1 MTRFALAIPRCV
13 ALVALSVAGFAYGH
27 VLVVAATLVVT
38 YPLAVSGQ
46 YRLTALARRL
56 ARAWAGAVLPDPV
69 RSLPPTPHRREDGW
83 YAHDDTVFRSPRVP
97 AFLLKLDHYA
107 KDPTVGREWLWLI
120 LTPVIGAVPILVP
133 PALIAAGVF
142 LLASP
147 PWPLAWSVPAA
158 GGAVVAA
165 FLLAPGALR
174 AYGLWA
180 GVLLGTGE
188 PPQTAVSR
196 WVTRTS
202 AATWRGAGL
211 AGLTLAGFGGL
222 LLNLLAAALSW
233 GGLLPYTLPVTRSLV
248 ELYRRHVGRWTGTDL
263 PAPYRPYPPAPSPGK
278 DGSYRVGRVL
288 YTDLPA
294 AVQGQRPGWLLG
306 DPATWRDQLWSLGSV
321 ALAPLSFVPAVLVG
335 LGFYGLFCQ
344 PLTWVGWAVPIGL
357 FTGYWVTPFYL
368 WFGIEHIQ
376 PDASWL
382 PGWASMT
389 AGLAM
394 ALLGLGLASPL
405 MRLRL
410 WWDRL
415 LLTPTAATV
424 LASRVAHLAT
434 TRADAVDVQATEL
447 RRIERDLHDGAQAR
461 LIAVGLGLA
470 AVARL
475 METDPVRAR
484 RVLEQAQE
492 TSAAA
497 LAELRDLVRGIHPPV
512 LAERGLGDA
521 IRAIALDTPLPVD
534 VDVDLPGRL
543 DAPVESAAYFVTC
556 EALTNAARCAS
567 HISISLSHRDGV
579 LRVVVTDDGPGG
591 ADPTRGT
598 GLRGIQRRL
607 ATFDGTMTPHSPPGG
622 PTVVTMEIP
631 CASSSPR
638 TSTS

>member
-1 MTRFALAIPRCV
+1 MTRFALAVPRCV
-13 ALVALSVAGFAYGH
+13 ALVVLGVTGFAYGH
-27 VLVVAATLVVT
+27 LLVLGATLVVT

-46 YRLTALARRL
+46 FRLTALARRL
-56 ARAWAGAVLPDPV
+56 ARAWAGADLPDPV
-69 RSLPPTPHRREDGW
+69 RSPPRAPHRREDGW
-83 YAHDDTVFRSPRVP
+83 YAHEGTLFRSPRLP
-97 AFLLKLDHYA
+97 AFLLKLDQHA
-107 KDPTVGREWLWLI
+107 KDPTLGREWLWLI
-120 LTPVIGAVPILVP
+120 LTPVTGGLPLLVP

-147 PWPLAWSVPAA
+147 PWDPAWSVPVAV
-158 GGAVVAA
+158 GAVVAA

-180 GVLLGTGE
+180 GVLLGPGE
-188 PPQTAVSR
+188 RPQTAVGR
-196 WVTRTS
+196 WVTRAS

-211 AGLTLAGFGGL
+211 AGLSLAAFGGL

-233 GGLLPYTLPVTRSLV
+233 GGLLPYTLPATRSLV
-248 ELYRRHVGRWTGTDL
+248 QLYRRYARTWTGRDL
-263 PAPYRPYPPAPSPGK
+263 PAPYRPYPPSPSPGE
-278 DGSYRVGRVL
+278 DGNYRVGRVL

-294 AVQGQRPGWLLG
+294 AVQGQRPGWLFG
-306 DPATWRDQLWSLGSV
+306 DPATWRDQLWALGSV
-321 ALAPLSFVPAVLVG
+321 VLAPLSFVPAVLVAF
-335 LGFYGLFCQ
+335 GFYGLFCQ

-357 FTGYWVTPFYL
+357 LTGYWATPFYL
-368 WFGIEHIQ
+368 WFGIEHVGLVAPWF
-376 PDASWL
+376 PD
-382 PGWASMT
+382 WASMPG
-389 AGLAM
+389 GLVM

-405 MRLRL
+405 VRLRL
-410 WWDRL
+410 SWDRL

-434 TRADAVDVQATEL
+434 TRADAVDVQAAEL

-475 METDPVRAR
+475 MDTDPVRAR
-484 RVLEQAQE
+484 RLLEQAQE

-521 IRAIALDTPLPVD
+521 VRAIALDTPLPVD

-543 DAPVESAAYFVTC
+543 DAPVESAAYFVAC
-556 EALTNAARCAS
+556 EALTNAARCAT
-567 HISISLSHRDGV
+567 HISVSLSHRDGM

-591 ADPTRGT
+591 ADPAAGT
-598 GLRGIQRRL
+598 GLRGIRRRL
-607 ATFDGTMTPHSPPGG
+607 ATFDGTMTLHSPPGG

>member
-1 MTRFALAIPRCV
+1 MTRFALAAPRCV
-13 ALVALSVAGFAYGH
+13 ALVVLSVAGFAYGH
-27 VLVVAATLVVT
+27 FLVLGATMVIA

-46 YRLTALARRL
+46 FRLTALARRL
-56 ARAWAGAVLPDPV
+56 ARAWAGVDLPDPV
-69 RSLPPTPHRREDGW
+69 RSPPPTPHRREDGW
-83 YAHDDTVFRSPRVP
+83 YAHDGTLFRSPRVP
-97 AFLLKLDHYA
+97 TFLLKMDHHA
-107 KDPTVGREWLWLI
+107 KDPTLGREWLWLI
-120 LTPVIGAVPILVP
+120 LTPVTGAVPILVP

-142 LLASP
+142 LLVSP
-147 PWPLAWSVPAA
+147 PWPLEWSVPAA
-158 GGAVVAA
+158 VGTTVAA
-165 FLLAPGALR
+165 FLLAPSALR

-188 PPQTAVSR
+188 PPQTAISR
-196 WVTRTS
+196 WVTQAS
-202 AATWRGAGL
+202 AAAWRGAGL
-211 AGLTLAGFGGL
+211 AGLSLAAFGGL
-222 LLNLLAAALSW
+222 LLNLVALALSW
-233 GGLLPYTLPVTRSLV
+233 GGLLPYTVPVTRSLV
-248 ELYRRHVGRWTGTDL
+248 ELYRRQFGRWTDADL
-263 PAPYRPYPPAPSPGK
+263 PTPYRPYPPSPSPGE
-278 DGSYRVGRVL
+278 DGNYRVGRVL

-294 AVQGQRPGWLLG
+294 AVQAQRPGWLLG

-321 ALAPLSFVPAVLVG
+321 VLAPLSFVPAVLVG
-335 LGFYGLFCQ
+335 FGFYGLFCQ
-344 PLTWVGWAVPIGL
+344 PLTWAGWAVPVGL
-357 FTGYWVTPFYL
+357 FTGYWATPFYL
-368 WFGIEHIQ
+368 WFGIEHLQ
-376 PDASWL
+376 PAASGL
-382 PGWASMT
+382 PGWASMPV
-389 AGLAM
+389 GLVIT
-394 ALLGLGLASPL
+394 LLGLGLAGPL

-410 WWDRL
+410 AWDRS

-434 TRADAVDVQATEL
+434 TRADAVDVQAAEL

-475 METDPVRAR
+475 METDPLRAR
-484 RVLEQAQE
+484 GLLAQAQE

-497 LAELRDLVRGIHPPV
+497 LAELRNLVRGIHPPV

-579 LRVVVTDDGPGG
+579 LRMVVTDDGPGG
-591 ADPTRGT
+591 ADPAAGT
-598 GLRGIQRRL
+598 GLRGIRRRL
-607 ATFDGTMTPHSPPGG
+607 ATFDGTLTLHSPPGG

-631 CASSSPR
+631 CASSSPK

>member
-1 MTRFALAIPRCV
+1 MTRFALAVPRCV
-13 ALVALSVAGFAYGH
+13 ALVVLAVAGLAYAH
-27 VLVVAATLVVT
+27 LLVVGATLVIA

-46 YRLTALARRL
+46 VRLTALARRL
-56 ARAWAGAVLPDPV
+56 ARAWAGADLPAPV
-69 RSLPPTPHRREDGW
+69 RSPPPTPHRREDGW
-83 YAHDDTVFRSPRVP
+83 YAHDGTLFKSPRLP
-97 AFLLKLDHYA
+97 AFLLKMEHHS
-107 KDPTVGREWLWLI
+107 KDPTLVREWLWLI
-120 LTPVIGAVPILVP
+120 LTPVTGAVPVLVP

-142 LLASP
+142 LLVSP

-158 GGAVVAA
+158 VVAVVAA

-188 PPQTAVSR
+188 LPQTAVSR

-211 AGLTLAGFGGL
+211 AGLSLAAFGGL

-233 GGLLPYTLPVTRSLV
+233 GGLLPYTLPVTRALV
-248 ELYRRHVGRWTGTDL
+248 ELYRRHVGRWTGTEL
-263 PAPYRPYPPAPSPGK
+263 PAPYRPYPPSPSPGE
-278 DGSYRVGRVL
+278 DGNYRVGRVL

-294 AVQGQRPGWLLG
+294 AVQGQRPGWLFG

-335 LGFYGLFCQ
+335 FGFYGLFCQ
-344 PLTWVGWAVPIGL
+344 PLTWVGWAAPIGL

-368 WFGIEHIQ
+368 WFGIEHVGLVAPWF
-376 PDASWL
+376 PD
-382 PGWASMT
+382 WASMPV
-389 AGLAM
+389 GLAM

-410 WWDRL
+410 SWDRL

-434 TRADAVDVQATEL
+434 TRADAVDVQAAEL

-497 LAELRDLVRGIHPPV
+497 LAELRGLVRGIHPPV

-567 HISISLSHRDGV
+567 HISISLAHRDGV
-579 LRVVVTDDGPGG
+579 LRMVVTDDGPGG
-591 ADPTRGT
+591 ADPAAGT

-607 ATFDGTMTPHSPPGG
+607 ATFDGTLTLHSPPGG
-622 PTVVTMEIP
+622 PTTVTMEIP
-631 CASSSPR
+631 CALSSPR

>member
-1 MTRFALAIPRCV
+1 MTRFALAVPRCV
-13 ALVALSVAGFAYGH
+13 ALVVLSVAGFAYGH
-27 VLVVAATLVVT
+27 LLVLGATMVIA
-38 YPLAVSGQ
+38 YPLAIAGQ
-46 YRLTALARRL
+46 FRLTALARRL
-56 ARAWAGAVLPDPV
+56 AGAWGGADLPDPV
-69 RSLPPTPHRREDGW
+69 RSPPPTPHRREDGW
-83 YAHDDTVFRSPRVP
+83 YAHDGTLFRSPRLP
-97 AFLLKLDHYA
+97 AFLLKLDHHA
-107 KDPTVGREWLWLI
+107 KDPTLGREWLWLI
-120 LTPVIGAVPILVP
+120 LTPVTGAVPILVP

-142 LLASP
+142 LLVAP

-158 GGAVVAA
+158 VGAIVAA
-165 FLLAPGALR
+165 FLLAPSALR

-211 AGLTLAGFGGL
+211 AGLSLAGFGGL

-233 GGLLPYTLPVTRSLV
+233 GGLLPYSLPVTRSLV
-248 ELYRRHVGRWTGTDL
+248 ELYRRQVGRWTGRDL
-263 PAPYRPYPPAPSPGK
+263 PAPYRPYPPSPSPGE
-278 DGSYRVGRVL
+278 DGNYRVGRVL

-294 AVQGQRPGWLLG
+294 AVQAQRPGWLFG

-321 ALAPLSFVPAVLVG
+321 VLAPLSFVPAVLVG
-335 LGFYGLFCQ
+335 FGFYGLFCQ

-357 FTGYWVTPFYL
+357 LTGYWATPFYL

-382 PGWASMT
+382 PGWASMPV
-389 AGLAM
+389 GLVM
-394 ALLGLGLASPL
+394 TLLGLGLAGPL

-410 WWDRL
+410 AWDRF

-434 TRADAVDVQATEL
+434 TRADAVDVQAAEL

-475 METDPVRAR
+475 METDPARAR
-484 RVLEQAQE
+484 RLLEQAQE
-492 TSAAA
+492 TSGVA

-534 VDVDLPGRL
+534 VDVDLPGRI

-556 EALTNAARCAS
+556 EALTNAARCAA

-579 LRVVVTDDGPGG
+579 LRMVVTDDGPGG
-591 ADPTRGT
+591 ADPAAGT
-598 GLRGIQRRL
+598 GLRGIRRRL
-607 ATFDGTMTPHSPPGG
+607 ATFDGNLTLHSPPGG